1 MIFYDTILQAQSQ
14 IEPIPKELFYGLITV
29 LLGFITW
36 LGNRYVT
43 KLEAKIDKTDTALG
57 KIEDLLILHGEW
69 FKSFGKRLEDLEKT
83 NRRRRQ

>member
-1 MIFYDTILQAQSQ
+1 MHLYETILQAQSQ

-43 KLEAKIDKTDTALG
+43 KLEAKIDKTDAALG
-57 KIEDLLILHGEW
+57 KIEDILILHGEW
-69 FKSFGKRLEDLEKT
+69 FKSFGKRLEDLERT
-83 NRRRRQ
+83 NKRRRQ